1 MLYRVLAQAYDEIE
15 STSGTL
21 DKIQLYSNMLKDAE
35 PAEINMIVALTMGK
49 LYPDWKSEPEIGI
62 AEKMAI
68 QVVATAASVPEKIVV
83 DLLRETGDIGSTGE
97 SLLRESAQATLFAE
111 DLTVSLVY
119 NTLAQT
125 ARLSG
130 SGSNKAKVSKLAG
143 LLTDADPVEAARL
156 NERLQALGGSTEMED
171 EDQQRMRLLLEEQ
184 VALYH
189 KLEDRLKRANERR
202 THLTDMLRSL
212 WLQTANLRAQS
223 ASNYLDNNEITGKIR
238 AVCED
243 IERHVNA
250 TEETVKVLTPSDLS

>member
-35 PAEINMIVALTMGK
+35 PAEIDMIVALTMGK
-49 LYPDWKSEPEIGI
+49 LHPDWKSEPEIGI

-68 QVVATAASVPEKIVV
+68 QVVSTAASVPEKVVV

-97 SLLRESAQATLFAE
+97 ALLQESAQATLFAE

-119 NTLAQT
+119 NALAQT

-143 LLTDADPVEAARL
+143 LLTDADPIE
-156 NERLQALGGSTEMED
+156 
-171 EDQQRMRLLLEEQ
+171 EEQ
-184 VALYH
+184 IG
-189 KLEDRLKRANERR
+189 RA
-202 THLTDMLRSL
+202 
-212 WLQTANLRAQS
+212 
-223 ASNYLDNNEITGKIR
+223 
-238 AVCED
+238 
-243 IERHVNA
+243 HV
-250 TEETVKVLTPSDLS
+250 